1 MSLPLHNYPY
11 TDFHEIN
18 LDYILKSIKELNE
31 DVSGLKLKI
40 DNQYIYLLDKAG
52 NELSKILYPDNNGI
66 YTFKAFTYDDDNIW
80 NLEVDESINVD
91 TNITPDM
98 YQQLPSIFN
107 SGKAIFQEEHHST
120 DFGSVSIN
128 LVGFLQIANSSYP
141 IISVLNAY
149 SGDWYTFQISYNNIT
164 DKLNI
169 KRLY

>member
-1 MSLPLHNYPY
+1 MLQLNNYPY
-11 TDFHEIN
+11 TNFSELN
-18 LDYILKSIKELNE
+18 LDYMLKSIKELKE

-40 DNQYIYLLDKAG
+40 DNHYIYLLDKSG

-66 YTFKAFTYDDDNIW
+66 YTFIAYTYDDDNIW
-80 NLEVDESINVD
+80 DLEIGESINVN

-98 YQQLPSIFN
+98 YQQLPAIFN

-128 LVGFLQIANSSYP
+128 LSGFLQIANSSYP

-149 SGDWYTFQISYNNIT
+149 SGDWYTFQIFYNNVT
-164 DKLNI
+164 EKLNI